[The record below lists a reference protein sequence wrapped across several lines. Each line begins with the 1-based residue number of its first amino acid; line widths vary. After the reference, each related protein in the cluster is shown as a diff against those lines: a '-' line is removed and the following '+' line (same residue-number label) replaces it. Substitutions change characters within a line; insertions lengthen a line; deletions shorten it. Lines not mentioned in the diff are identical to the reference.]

1 MRPFAAAVSAVPS
14 GGAGR
19 SELLI
24 AASGVEAGDRVLVFG
39 YEILDDLT
47 ALARHGV
54 ASAAGVHAG
63 YAYRPHEAVD
73 VVWFSSVNDIEAE
86 VTRLLGGIGTP
97 RLVAVE
103 LVEPVQFGQLRRLL
117 RCLRAKGLRETNY
130 YKAAGLFV
138 VTARQAWPQRKTPA

>member
-1 MRPFAAAVSAVPS
+1 MRPFAAAVSGIPS

-19 SELLI
+19 SEHMI
-24 AASGVEAGDRVLVFG
+24 AASGVVPGDRVLVFG
-39 YEILDDLT
+39 YEILADLT

-63 YAYRPHEAVD
+63 YAYRPHEPVD

-86 VTRLLGGIGTP
+86 VTRLLGGIGAP
-97 RLVAVE
+97 RLVAIE
-103 LVEPVQFGQLRRLL
+103 LVEPVEFGRLRRLL

-138 VTARQAWPQRKTPA
+138 VTARQVWSHRRNPA